1 MKGTQGLWLLAASML
16 LGSPVY
22 ADDAQPASSQTVDA
36 GSPATDAPAATEA
49 ADNQSPA
56 GQPAD
61 DQPAPGFDRP
71 GIGFSTSIMPANSV
85 AVELGLPDFSY
96 SKQKVAGQTVRNSV
110 YQTDVLLR
118 TGLGGNAEL
127 QLGWQGPM
135 WSRSKTAGQTQRDSG
150 YGDTSIGL
158 KVAVPLPL
166 QSLSLAFLG
175 GSSLTTGD
183 ATFGDDKRTASF
195 GSTLNYQLNDRF
207 SAALYGN
214 VDRYDGENT
223 WTASPS
229 LSFNLTDRLGS
240 FVEYGYSKSKGQPQQ
255 SVVGGG
261 LTFMLCPR
269 VQLDVSADL
278 GVNDQAPDVQGGFGI
293 SIAL

>member
-1 MKGTQGLWLLAASML
+1 MKGAHGAWLLAASML

-22 ADDAQPASSQTVDA
+22 ADEV
-36 GSPATDAPAATEA
+36 
-49 ADNQSPA
+49 QSA
-56 GQPAD
+56 NSQPAD
-61 DQPAPGFDRP
+61 TQTIVTPSTDSQSTDSQPAPGFDRP

-85 AVELGLPDFSY
+85 AVEVGLPDFSY
-96 SKQKVAGQTVRNSV
+96 SKQKVAGQTQRDTL
-110 YQTDVLLR
+110 YQSDVLLR
-118 TGLGGNAEL
+118 TGLGGNVEL
-127 QLGWQGPM
+127 QLGWAGPM
-135 WSRSKTAGQTQRDSG
+135 WSRSKTAGQTQRESG

-158 KVAVPLPL
+158 KVAVPLPV
-166 QSLSLAFLG
+166 QSVGLAFLA

-183 ATFGDDKRTASF
+183 AAFGDDKRTASF
-195 GSTLNYQLNDRF
+195 GSTLDYQLNDRI

-223 WTASPS
+223 WTLSPRLS
-229 LSFNLTDRLGS
+229 LSLTDRLSS

-278 GVNDQAPDVQGGFGI
+278 GVNDHAPDVQGGFGI